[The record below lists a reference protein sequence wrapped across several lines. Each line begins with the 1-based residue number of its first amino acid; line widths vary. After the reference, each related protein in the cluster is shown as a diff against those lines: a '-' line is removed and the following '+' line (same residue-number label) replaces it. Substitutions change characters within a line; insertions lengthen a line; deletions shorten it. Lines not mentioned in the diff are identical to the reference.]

1 MTNCNT
7 GSRQSLRDDKAQRSK
22 LSPRKPSKTIRIF
35 SCAENCRR
43 VLRLI
48 SLTCLSADPFGP
60 VFVLISY
67 HFKDYDEP
75 KTLVKQNCRSV
86 SKAVTRYNAD
96 PLDVLKAEAES
107 SRAVASAIA
116 ARAGYLPG
124 VSLTGAV
131 GSGGSRANIGV
142 SADNGYGWGKGAS
155 LKAIEAEEAAAAA
168 RVGQSREDANRVLR
182 SLEAQLASLN
192 TQQGERESIAAQA
205 KANFELFDEQYRA
218 GQRTV
223 MDVISVYETHLDTQA
238 DAAVVK
244 YQKARVRLA
253 IANERGTLV
262 EGERI

>member
-1 MTNCNT
+1 M
-7 GSRQSLRDDKAQRSK
+7 
-22 LSPRKPSKTIRIF
+22 
-35 SCAENCRR
+35 
-43 VLRLI
+43 
-48 SLTCLSADPFGP
+48 
-60 VFVLISY
+60 
-67 HFKDYDEP
+67 
-75 KTLVKQNCRSV
+75 
-86 SKAVTRYNAD
+86 TRYNAD
-96 PLDVLKAEAES
+96 PLDVLKVEAES

>member
-1 MTNCNT
+1 
-7 GSRQSLRDDKAQRSK
+7 
-22 LSPRKPSKTIRIF
+22 
-35 SCAENCRR
+35 
-43 VLRLI
+43 
-48 SLTCLSADPFGP
+48 LSADPFGP

-67 HFKDYDEP
+67 PFKDYDEP

-96 PLDVLKAEAES
+96 PLDVLKVEAES